1 MLGYFCLIFLIILY
15 KVDFFFENVYFIY
28 FNIFTC
34 LFGFNCYL
42 WFGFNVCG
50 DNKKLYD
57 SVYIFRIYLM
67 YKIINFWRCKFM
79 LYKIRVS

>member
-34 LFGFNCYL
+34 LFGFVIYDLDLMYVVIIRNCMI
-42 WFGFNVCG
+42 
-50 DNKKLYD
+50 
-57 SVYIFRIYLM
+57 VYIFLEFI
-67 YKIINFWRCKFM
+67 
-79 LYKIRVS
+79 